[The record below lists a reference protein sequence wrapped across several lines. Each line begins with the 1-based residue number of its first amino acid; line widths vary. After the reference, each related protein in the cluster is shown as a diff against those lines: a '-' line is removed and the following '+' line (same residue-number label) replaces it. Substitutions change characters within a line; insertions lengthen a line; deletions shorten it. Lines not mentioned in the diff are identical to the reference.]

1 MIMLIKS
8 RHLVISLCIFV
19 LFFFFHIHVLEAYIN
34 KIDFKAFFCTLFRN
48 ILILSVLT

>member
-19 LFFFFHIHVLEAYIN
+19 FFHIHVLEAHIN
-34 KIDFKAFFCTLFRN
+34 KIVFKAFFCTLFRK

>member
-19 LFFFFHIHVLEAYIN
+19 LFFFHIHVLEAYIN